1 MEEIIKNLR
10 CKRCKDKLHLE
21 DTIKEIRS
29 GLASVFVIICS
40 KCTIHSGIGHTKLS
54 KLLACLNVPAM
65 SDRIFKI
72 CEEQVGQVIEKT
84 AHESCILSAE
94 EERQLVIENVEKICE
109 YLPEEIAADVYG
121 NLRMLRSSTENS
133 TSSTDCNNNSNAFNE
148 AVGNIINIIVSF
160 EMGWSKRGK
169 GRSYDSLNGYATI
182 IGYLSGKII
191 DFKTYN
197 RKCYS
202 CDKGHDQS
210 DHNCRKNYVGSA
222 KSMEAAAGDH
232 MINNSN
238 ILKEVGLN
246 ARVVIGDEDSSSI
259 AKIRKNNSKT
269 IYKLIDTNHRV
280 KNHSKELYELAKTHK
295 ELNRKGVIKHLK
307 KCLSYAVSQ
316 NRGQTAKLAKIIL
329 SIPDHVFG
337 QHENCGE
344 WCKKD
349 RKKHTIE
356 LKSEELYNALK
367 SFYTKYSINAYK
379 FAVPAS
385 SQANESVNNIIA
397 QKAPNSIYYSRSASA
412 DYRVANAV
420 CTKNDGEMSLL
431 NIKKNLDL
439 SSNLYTSKYVSK
451 TDNKRYTR
459 AATTK
464 TQEYKTRRIELT
476 QNRENLRKLQEK
488 SERITYASN
497 CAMDMP
503 QPFQEPQESTPSC
516 NPKNI
521 IESDFVVVYFDI
533 ETTSLA
539 LTAGI
544 LQIAAKSHD
553 LEFSVYL
560 NPTQAI
566 SPDASK
572 ITGLTIIGDDLY
584 LHNTR
589 LDNTLDLYDAFIA
602 LAEFLH
608 KMEKPVLL
616 VAHNATFDTQRIL
629 RAIIENNL
637 SSYFDMIIGFVD
649 TIPILKKSFPERKGP
664 KAFKLAS
671 LANDLLGTN
680 KEDGFHEALFEV
692 VILEK
697 LVLHINKQD
706 ELIKYLKPYNKCY
719 QKQSEYD
726 FIQNNMKYL
735 ESLRQ
740 VVSRELQVRMVRA
753 GFSRSFLLKK
763 LKEEGEK
770 YVLDLLSEKMADG
783 KPKITKNNM
792 ALTKIM
798 NDLKK

>member
-1 MEEIIKNLR
+1 
-10 CKRCKDKLHLE
+10 
-21 DTIKEIRS
+21 
-29 GLASVFVIICS
+29 
-40 KCTIHSGIGHTKLS
+40 
-54 KLLACLNVPAM
+54 
-65 SDRIFKI
+65 
-72 CEEQVGQVIEKT
+72 
-84 AHESCILSAE
+84 
-94 EERQLVIENVEKICE
+94 
-109 YLPEEIAADVYG
+109 
-121 NLRMLRSSTENS
+121 
-133 TSSTDCNNNSNAFNE
+133 
-148 AVGNIINIIVSF
+148 
-160 EMGWSKRGK
+160 
-169 GRSYDSLNGYATI
+169 
-182 IGYLSGKII
+182 
-191 DFKTYN
+191 
-197 RKCYS
+197 
-202 CDKGHDQS
+202 
-210 DHNCRKNYVGSA
+210 
-222 KSMEAAAGDH
+222 
-232 MINNSN
+232 
-238 ILKEVGLN
+238 
-246 ARVVIGDEDSSSI
+246 
-259 AKIRKNNSKT
+259 
-269 IYKLIDTNHRV
+269 
-280 KNHSKELYELAKTHK
+280 
-295 ELNRKGVIKHLK
+295 
-307 KCLSYAVSQ
+307 
-316 NRGQTAKLAKIIL
+316 
-329 SIPDHVFG
+329 
-337 QHENCGE
+337 
-344 WCKKD
+344 
-349 RKKHTIE
+349 
-356 LKSEELYNALK
+356 
-367 SFYTKYSINAYK
+367 
-379 FAVPAS
+379 
-385 SQANESVNNIIA
+385 
-397 QKAPNSIYYSRSASA
+397 
-412 DYRVANAV
+412 
-420 CTKNDGEMSLL
+420 
-431 NIKKNLDL
+431 
-439 SSNLYTSKYVSK
+439 
-451 TDNKRYTR
+451 
-459 AATTK
+459 
-464 TQEYKTRRIELT
+464 
-476 QNRENLRKLQEK
+476 
-488 SERITYASN
+488 
-497 CAMDMP
+497 MP

-572 ITGLTIIGDDLY
+572 ITGLTIVGDDLY

-680 KEDGFHEALFEV
+680 KEDGFHEALFDV

-697 LVLHINKQD
+697 LVLHIKKQD
-706 ELIKYLKPYNKCY
+706 ELIKYLKPYDKCY
-719 QKQSEYD
+719 HKQSEYD

-740 VVSRELQVRMVRA
+740 VVSRELRVRLVRA

-770 YVLDLLSEKMADG
+770 YELDLLSEKMADG
-783 KPKITKNNM
+783 KSKFTKNNK